1 MAFFSDI
8 ARNLGQMT
16 GTNNNPYCQEACFES
31 NDPLRTSFKNA
42 LKTLIKETDIIL
54 FGYTDRLANIFD
66 AKEMRF
72 VESNEQKNDYYFEH
86 IIGKFESYDENG
98 ITLTEAK
105 TNYDREWKSS
115 GIGSKP
121 TYDFV
126 KDININ
132 PYHYD
137 RIIKEPIYV
146 KTNDGIQ
153 KLIFEEK
160 NWKFE
165 SIKDTDIIKGKS
177 QHHENEDDKD
187 KYQGK
192 VTEIFKDYII
202 KPPATATVPTVA
214 ESDTAAVATVN
225 ADATPVTEPKEE
237 LNAVPKQ
244 EQPNEQPSSNSNV
257 IQILNSATFATS
269 FEDSF
274 EPKTQVLNNT
284 MLNINGSN
292 RELTYIADKIVLANR
307 LTRLYMLGYDIVK
320 NIIENPKINK
330 TVNGAKIF
338 PNEVKLNDDKGE
350 QIIQNGKKYKLN
362 ASQNVAIVRL
372 CMLYTNTTFSNEY
385 NEAFFNKTKQT
396 VLDTFKTK
404 FKPQLE
410 TQFSSATVFDPSD
423 LLIHSR
429 IKKRSGVVKAFI
441 KTNEVD
447 YIFLKDGV
455 FIVKDFVGGVYKE
468 REPRREYVP
477 FIVGDKLDFKL
488 IQIHIDGGEKNTYN
502 EIVKK
507 WNNTGTYFG
516 SNPIPEDLL
525 TTRTKNAIGSL
536 GSQFKTGFRGLTN
549 TSGGTKGGKPTRKRN
564 KKQNK
569 RTKRYYR

>member
-66 AKEMRF
+66 AKETRF
-72 VESNEQKNDYYFEH
+72 VKSNVANNDYYFEH

-98 ITLTEAK
+98 ITLTETK
-105 TNYDREWKSS
+105 TNYDREWTSS

-126 KDININ
+126 NDININ

-137 RIIKEPIYV
+137 RIIKKPIYV
-146 KTNDGIQ
+146 KIKTKDGIQ
-153 KLIFEEK
+153 QLILEK
-160 NWKFE
+160 ENWKFE
-165 SIKDTDIIKGKS
+165 SINDTEIIEGKS
-177 QHHENEDDKD
+177 QHHENENDKD
-187 KYQGK
+187 KYTK
-192 VTEIFKDYII
+192 SVTEIFNNYEQ
-202 KPPATATVPTVA
+202 PATATVLTVA
-214 ESDTAAVATVN
+214 EPDTAAVATVN
-225 ADATPVTEPKEE
+225 AVATPVTEPKEE

-284 MLNINGSN
+284 MLNINGTN

-320 NIIENPKINK
+320 QIILNDKINK

-385 NEAFFNKTKQT
+385 NEALFNKTKKT
-396 VLDTFKTK
+396 VLDTFETK

-447 YIFLKDGV
+447 YLFLKDGV
-455 FIVKDFVGGVYKE
+455 FIVKDFVGGQYKE

-477 FIVGDKLDFKL
+477 FIVEGKLDFKL
-488 IQIHIDGGEKNTYN
+488 IQIHIDSGEKNTYN

-525 TTRTKNAIGSL
+525 TARTKNAIGNL
-536 GSQFKTGFRGLTN
+536 GSQFKTGFSGLTN
-549 TSGGTKGGKPTRKRN
+549 FGNGMKGGKPTRKRN